1 MSVPEVQ
8 RSINGLRDKVVV
20 IAGGATGIGAATAKR
35 LGAEGSIVVVGD
47 LAESVAKQTADDITA
62 AGGIAHAVAF
72 DLAEP
77 DSIRT
82 LFEAAYTA
90 FGPGHGRVLGP
101 SGHRLDE
108 PQSRHGGEGDPA
120 GPGGG
125 ATAPIRSMNAGRS

>member
-35 LGAEGSIVVVGD
+35 LGAESSTVVVGD
-47 LAESVAKQTADDITA
+47 LAEYAAKQTAGDITA
-62 AGGIAHAVAF
+62 AGGIADAVAF

-82 LFEAAYTA
+82 LFEAADTA
-90 FGPGHGRVLGP
+90 F
-101 SGHRLDE
+101 
-108 PQSRHGGEGDPA
+108 

-125 ATAPIRSMNAGRS
+125 ATAPIRSMNTGRP